1 MTKLVITTG
10 EPAGIGPEVSVKAAW
25 KSTAPIILVG
35 DREMLLRQAVQLGLS
50 AEPPANISFEHV
62 PLGTTV
68 HAGVLDVRNS
78 PYVLETLRRAH
89 QICVS
94 STDAAVVT
102 APVQKSI
109 LSEAGEAFTGHT
121 EFFEHLAGVKR
132 VVMMLTSSPR
142 QNALKVALATTHLPL
157 RDVAD
162 AITPKVLDEVLAILK
177 RALVRDFGIAH
188 PVIAVAGLNP
198 HAGESGHMGR
208 EEIEVITPALERAKA
223 PGFDIVGPL
232 PADTIFVPSKMER
245 WDAVLCMYHDQG
257 LPVLKHVG
265 FAEGVNVTLGL
276 PYVRTSVDH
285 GTALDIAGRGI
296 ADDRSMTA
304 ALELAQ
310 TLAGNRD
317 AAMA

>member
-1 MTKLVITTG
+1 MLPLAITTG
-10 EPAGIGPEVSVKAAW
+10 EPAGIGPEVSVRAAW
-25 KSTAPIILVG
+25 SSTVPVALVG
-35 DREMLLRQAVQLGLS
+35 DRDLLLAEARRLGLA
-50 AEPPANISFEHV
+50 AEPPAGVTIEHV
-62 PLGTTV
+62 PLAAPAVPGR
-68 HAGVLDVRNS
+68 LDVRNS

-89 QICVS
+89 EMVVGGRAS
-94 STDAAVVT
+94 AVVT

-109 LSEAGEAFTGHT
+109 IIESGEDFCGHT
-121 EFFEHLAGVKR
+121 EFFQQLCGVSR

-142 QNALKVALATTHLPL
+142 RDALKVALATTHLPL

-162 AITPKVLDEVLAILK
+162 AVTGELLDEVLAILK
-177 RALVRDFGIAH
+177 RALVERYKIPH
-188 PVIAVAGLNP
+188 PTIAVAGLNP

-208 EEIEVITPALERAKA
+208 EEIDVIIPAIERARTGDA
-223 PGFDIVGPL
+223 EIVGPL
-232 PADTIFVPSKMER
+232 PADTIFIPGKMEK

-265 FAEGVNVTLGL
+265 FAEGVNTTLGL

-296 ADDRSMTA
+296 ADARSMTA

-317 AAMA
+317 AGMA